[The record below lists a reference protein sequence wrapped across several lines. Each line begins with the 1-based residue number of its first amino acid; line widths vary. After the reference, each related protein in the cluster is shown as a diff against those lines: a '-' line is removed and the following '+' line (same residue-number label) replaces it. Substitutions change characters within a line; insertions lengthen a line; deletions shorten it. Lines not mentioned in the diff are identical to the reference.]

1 MIAFKTGA
9 LIRSGMEIGALLA
22 TDDPVAF
29 QAFSRFGNCVG
40 RSFQIRDDY
49 LGIWGDSS
57 LTGKSAGNDI
67 RRRKKSFP
75 IVYAFEKAVG
85 QNREDLLRIYAQE
98 EIDDDDVS
106 RVLVILD
113 EVGAREESQSVTET
127 SAEEAL
133 QAISSVNLPTW
144 ARTEAEGLV
153 DFLARRQY

>member
-1 MIAFKTGA
+1 M
-9 LIRSGMEIGALLA
+9 
-22 TDDPVAF
+22 
-29 QAFSRFGNCVG
+29 
-40 RSFQIRDDY
+40 
-49 LGIWGDSS
+49 
-57 LTGKSAGNDI
+57 GKSAGNDI

-85 QNREDLLRIYAQE
+85 QNRDDLLRIYAQQ

-106 RVLVILD
+106 RVLVILE
-113 EVGAREESQSVTET
+113 EVGAREESQSLTET

-133 QAISSVNLPTW
+133 EAISLVSLPTW